1 MKVKN
6 TSLGCVAGAAVSEH
20 RLNHELMNDSS
31 RDLAEVD
38 TLRERPIHHFP
49 LSKLKRV
56 FIPTWGSEVNGGS
69 HASLEL
75 HKNVHRQRL
84 R

>member
-1 MKVKN
+1 MWM
-6 TSLGCVAGAAVSEH
+6 TGSLGCVAGAAVNEH
-20 RLNHELMNDSS
+20 KLNHELINDSS
-31 RDLAEVD
+31 KDLVEVD
-38 TLRERPIHHFP
+38 TIPERPFHHFP

-75 HKNVHRQRL
+75 RKNDHQQRL